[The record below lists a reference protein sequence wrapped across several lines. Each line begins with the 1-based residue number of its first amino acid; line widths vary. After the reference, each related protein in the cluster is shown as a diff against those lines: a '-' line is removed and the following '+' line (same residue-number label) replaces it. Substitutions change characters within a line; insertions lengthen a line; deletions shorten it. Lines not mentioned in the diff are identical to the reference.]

1 MTAEEVLQKVRE
13 SMEVALRQFIG
24 EKQSAHMRYNVRN
37 AILNVLQNYYQDGT
51 IDEIPLVD
59 INHET
64 ELASITNDIRNL
76 NLELEG
82 TEDYNSRVQLQNEIA
97 MLSCRADALRSQLPK
112 DPNGISVFLKNPI
125 TYGPFILY
133 GRSDYEQ

>member
-24 EKQSAHMRYNVRN
+24 EKQSAHTRYNVRN

-64 ELASITNDIRNL
+64 ELAYITNQIRNL
-76 NLELEG
+76 NLEIEG
-82 TEDYNSRVQLQNEIA
+82 SEDYRTKVSLQNEISL
-97 MLSCRADALRSQLPK
+97 LSWRADALRDQVG
-112 DPNGISVFLKNPI
+112 DPNGIKIFLKNPN
-125 TYGPFILY
+125 TYEPFMWY